1 MSTASQ
7 IPASLPGTIPLRE
20 QADVS
25 VLLCAADEF
34 EARAIAAEAQ
44 GLPGTAG
51 ARRGLAL
58 ILRQH
63 AGGAA

>member
-7 IPASLPGTIPLRE
+7 IPASLPGTIPPE
-20 QADVS
+20 GQADTS
-25 VLLCAADEF
+25 VLLAAADEF
-34 EARAIAAEAQ
+34 EARAVDAEAK
-44 GLPGTAG
+44 GLPGAAG

-63 AGGAA
+63 AGGPA